1 MQRGQQ
7 SIYRNFVNGCS
18 QRCSLNNVKC
28 AIQHVRSELKLKKTC
43 VCVYIYI
50 YVNFGWEQNCIVC
63 KYSKT
68 IVPTGIR
75 RHNQTMLSN
84 IRRLWI
90 SSFLIMAGMVTWTWH
105 TSNWALKDLYSFQI
119 SFSFYHSCF
128 VLAPN
133 SFNIRNTWH
142 FPRRNHTTSSNK

>member
-1 MQRGQQ
+1 M
-7 SIYRNFVNGCS
+7 YVF
-18 QRCSLNNVKC
+18 
-28 AIQHVRSELKLKKTC
+28 
-43 VCVYIYI
+43 IYI

-90 SSFLIMAGMVTWTWH
+90 SSFLIMAGMLIWTWH
-105 TSNWALKDLYSFQI
+105 TSNWALKDLYSYQI

-142 FPRRNHTTSSNK
+142 FPPPESYDIFKQINKWTYMIVIKTIIELHALDKEVLFSKQPCPTL